1 MGVRDPQE
9 EAYDYDLGIDSD
21 ILDFIQESHEVQSR
35 ISPTPC
41 YLLQRKSSGSI
52 IGTISSPYT
61 ISTYIETSPNYRAVI
76 WESGD
81 NRPDVRP
88 YVNNGQ
94 GNIGVLIDGASA
106 LRVLTIDD
114 ISSDLEFCVVER
126 KDLSLPGRI
135 EIVFNAGFDASAHTI
150 QCYFSTMQPGI
161 SNIRMQKGE
170 DTSQSIFGWEQYLN
184 FNTDAYRN
192 MHQILVRMPLTTRDL
207 TLNEEGKV
215 AIEENK
221 AWMIW
226 TPYVNDFDILI
237 VAASNSVSGKEERYE
252 ILNKQDSVIQR
263 RLLSQRFDVK
273 LLEESDPRYQISYIT
288 GLLPAATSTVPLS
301 STVAGDTVGSI

>member
-1 MGVRDPQE
+1 MSNPFIVAE
-9 EAYDYDLGIDSD
+9 EDYDGTLGIDPE
-21 ILDFIQESHEVQSR
+21 ILDYIQENHEIQSR
-35 ISPTPC
+35 ISSTPC
-41 YLLQRKSSGSI
+41 YLLQRKSSGSV
-52 IGTISSPYT
+52 IGTIASPYT

-81 NRPDVRP
+81 NRPDIRP
-88 YVNNGQ
+88 YVNNGL

-126 KDLSLPGRI
+126 KDLSLPGRV
-135 EIVFNAGFDASAHTI
+135 EIVFNTGFDASAHTI
-150 QCYFSTMQPGI
+150 QCYFSTIQPYI
-161 SNIRMQKGE
+161 NNVRMQKGE
-170 DTSQSIFGWEQYLN
+170 DSSQSIFGWEQYLN
-184 FNTDAYRN
+184 YNTDMHRN

-207 TLNEEGKV
+207 ILNEEGKV
-215 AIEENK
+215 AVEENK

-252 ILNKQDSVIQR
+252 ILNKQDSTVQR
-263 RLLSQRFDVK
+263 RLLS
-273 LLEESDPRYQISYIT
+273 
-288 GLLPAATSTVPLS
+288 
-301 STVAGDTVGSI
+301 